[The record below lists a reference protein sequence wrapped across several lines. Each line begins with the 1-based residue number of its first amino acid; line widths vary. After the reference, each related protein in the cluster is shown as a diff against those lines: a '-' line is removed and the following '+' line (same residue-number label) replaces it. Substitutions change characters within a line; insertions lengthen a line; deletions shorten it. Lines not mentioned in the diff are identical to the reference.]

1 MGQWSRFLRLCV
13 VVAIRVRLM
22 NPMRPLKIPLHTKIF
37 LSLTTGLVLCTAVLT
52 ATHYRISSRI
62 LTAEWESKADEYGR
76 LMEFTFQPLVQSK
89 DRSALN
95 RAISLALLI
104 PGMKS
109 ITVIDAQGTIVADS
123 KGQGVGSHLAIHLDA
138 LRRALEEN
146 TDTGVTWVETKD
158 SSRIRFFLAPIKGE
172 AITGSMNA
180 SPQPMPQGAILIG
193 LDLSPLDTL
202 IQSNLYDLL
211 SINGITFV
219 ALLLMCWITI
229 RIGVVHS
236 LHRLA
241 ETVRATPG
249 SPLSPEQTRSSDEIT
264 SLSESFVR
272 MNEALQASESFNR
285 ATLNSLPVQAAI
297 VDQDGHLLSVNGA
310 WEQFARDHN
319 DCFPSTGGGLINFL
333 ETCRNSSTGY
343 GDHTQEALVG
353 IRAVLHG
360 EAPSFTLDFMIAL
373 SKERRWFVLSVTSL
387 QRPQGGAILSHTE
400 VTERRRAEDAL
411 LRSMTEIER
420 ARIRL
425 NTVYATIP
433 IGLIYVTP
441 NLIIERVS
449 QSMAQFH
456 GRSVEEHVNQRLATV
471 LPPERW
477 TKLKPVLEQVLKTGT
492 AYHGL
497 EEVVSDPHAPDGIRI
512 LLSHCDADLKE
523 DGTVR
528 GIHLATQDIT
538 AEKQA
543 QKEHEQ
549 NVMELEAKNREL
561 DQMAIRDPLTGLY
574 NRRFF
579 DEALTREWQQFQRS
593 GEAFTVIIM
602 DVDAFKAINDDYGH
616 EAGDRAL
623 QQVSVT
629 LKANLRES
637 DLIARVGGDEFAAL
651 LPRTDTEQSRQVVEK
666 LSDVLQ
672 CLRLMTADGDI
683 PMSLS
688 VGTATVPGF
697 PPVTSAAELLRVAD
711 KRMYETKRVASARR
725 ADAG

>member
-1 MGQWSRFLRLCV
+1 
-13 VVAIRVRLM
+13 M
-22 NPMRPLKIPLHTKIF
+22 NPMRPVKFPLRTKIF
-37 LSLTTGLVLCTAVLT
+37 LSLATGLVLCTAVLT
-52 ATHYRISSRI
+52 VMQYRISSRT
-62 LTAEWESKADEYGR
+62 LMAEWESKAGEYGR
-76 LMEFTFQPLVQSK
+76 LMEFAFQSPVQNR
-89 DRSALN
+89 DQSALN
-95 RAISLALLI
+95 RAVSQALLI

-138 LRRALEEN
+138 LRRALEED

-158 SSRIRFFLAPIKGE
+158 SSRIRFLLTPIKGSSG
-172 AITGSMNA
+172 GSMHT
-180 SPQPMPQGAILIG
+180 SPQPAPQGAILIG
-193 LDLSPLDTL
+193 LDLSVLDTL
-202 IQSNLYDLL
+202 LQSNLYYLL
-211 SINGITFV
+211 SINGITFA

-229 RIGVVHS
+229 RIGLVHP
-236 LHRLA
+236 LHHLV
-241 ETVRATPG
+241 ETVRSTSG
-249 SPLSPEQTRSSDEIT
+249 SPFLPERLQSSDEIA
-264 SLSESFVR
+264 SLSESFAK
-272 MNEALQASESFNR
+272 MNEALQESEAFNR
-285 ATLNSLPVQAAI
+285 ATLNSLPVHAAI
-297 VDQDGHLLSVNGA
+297 VDKEGHLLSVNAA
-310 WEQFARDHN
+310 WEQFARDHG
-319 DCFPSTGGGLINFL
+319 DLFPCTGGGLINFL
-333 ETCRNSSTGY
+333 ETCRDSTKGY
-343 GDHTQEALVG
+343 GDHTQEALSG

-360 EAPSFTLDFMIAL
+360 EAPSFTLDYMVAL
-373 SKERRWFVLSVTSL
+373 PKERRWFVLSVMPL
-387 QRPQGGAILSHTE
+387 QRSQGGAVLSHTD
-400 VTERRRAEDAL
+400 VTERRRAEDTL
-411 LRSMTEIER
+411 LRGMTETEQ
-420 ARIRL
+420 ARTRL
-425 NTVYATIP
+425 NTLYATIP

-441 NLIIERVS
+441 NLMIERVS
-449 QSMAQFH
+449 QSMAQLQ
-456 GRSVEEHVNQRLATV
+456 GRSVEEHVNQRLSNV

-477 TKLKPVLEQVLKTGT
+477 TKLKPILEHVLTTGT
-492 AYHGL
+492 TYHGL
-497 EEVVSDPHAPDGIRI
+497 EEVVSDPRVPGGLRI
-512 LLSHCDADLKE
+512 LLSHCDPDLRE

-549 NVMELEAKNREL
+549 NVRELKAKNREL

-672 CLRLMTADGDI
+672 SLRLMTTEGEI

-711 KRMYETKRVASARR
+711 KRMYEVKRLTSARR

>member
-1 MGQWSRFLRLCV
+1 
-13 VVAIRVRLM
+13 M
-22 NPMRPLKIPLHTKIF
+22 NPMRPVKFPLRTKIF
-37 LSLTTGLVLCTAVLT
+37 LSLATGLVVCTAVLT
-52 ATHYRISSRI
+52 VMQYRISSRA
-62 LTAEWESKADEYGR
+62 LMAEWESKTSEYGR
-76 LMEFTFQPLVQSK
+76 LMEFAFQPFLQSK
-89 DRSALN
+89 DRTALN
-95 RAISLALLI
+95 RAVSQALLI

-123 KGQGVGSHLAIHLDA
+123 KGQGVGNHLAIHLDA
-138 LRRALEEN
+138 LRRALEEDS
-146 TDTGVTWVETKD
+146 DTGITWVEMKD
-158 SSRIRFFLAPIKGE
+158 SSRIRFLLRPIKGGS
-172 AITGSMNA
+172 TGGSLNA
-180 SPQPMPQGAILIG
+180 SPQPAPQGAILMG
-193 LDLSPLDTL
+193 LDLSALDTL
-202 IQSNLYDLL
+202 VKSNLYYLV

-219 ALLLMCWITI
+219 ALLLMSWITI
-229 RIGVVHS
+229 RIGLVHP
-236 LHRLA
+236 LHHLV
-241 ETVRATPG
+241 ETVRSTSG
-249 SPLSPEQTRSSDEIT
+249 SPHTPERPQSSDEIA
-264 SLSESFVR
+264 SLSESFAK
-272 MNEALQASESFNR
+272 MNEALQESDAFNR
-285 ATLNSLPVQAAI
+285 ATLNSLPVHAAI
-297 VDQDGHLLSVNGA
+297 VDKEGHLLSVNTA
-310 WEQFARDHN
+310 WEEFARDHG
-319 DCFPSTGGGLINFL
+319 DLFPRTGGGVIIFF
-333 ETCRNSSTGY
+333 ETCRNSRGY
-343 GDHTQEALVG
+343 GDHTQEALAG
-353 IRAVLHG
+353 IRAVLQG
-360 EAPSFTLDFMIAL
+360 EAPAFTLDYMVAPA
-373 SKERRWFVLSVTSL
+373 KERRWFVLSAMPL
-387 QRPQGGAILSHTE
+387 QRPQGGAILSHTD
-400 VTERRRAEDAL
+400 VTERRRAEERL
-411 LRSMTEIER
+411 LRGMTETEQ
-420 ARIRL
+420 ARTRL
-425 NTVYATIP
+425 NTLYATIP

-441 NLIIERVS
+441 NFMVERVS
-449 QSMAQFH
+449 QSMAQLL
-456 GRSVEEHVNQRLATV
+456 GRSVEEHVNQRLSKV

-477 TKLKPVLEQVLKTGT
+477 TKLKPILEQVLKTGT

-497 EEVVSDPHAPDGIRI
+497 EEVVSDPRTPDGVRI
-512 LLSHCDADLKE
+512 LLSHCDPDLRE

-549 NVMELEAKNREL
+549 NLRELKAKNREL

-593 GEAFTVIIM
+593 GEAFTVTIM

-672 CLRLMTADGDI
+672 SLRLMTTEGEI

-711 KRMYETKRVASARR
+711 KRMYEAKRMTSARR

>member
-1 MGQWSRFLRLCV
+1 
-13 VVAIRVRLM
+13 M
-22 NPMRPLKIPLHTKIF
+22 NPMRPVKFPLRTKIF
-37 LSLTTGLVLCTAVLT
+37 LSLATGLVLCTAVLT
-52 ATHYRISSRI
+52 VMQYRISSHT
-62 LTAEWESKADEYGR
+62 LMAEWESKAGEYGR
-76 LMEFTFQPLVQSK
+76 LMEFAFQSLVQNR
-89 DRSALN
+89 DRSGLN
-95 RAISLALLI
+95 RAISQALLI

-123 KGQGVGSHLAIHLDA
+123 KGQGVGSHVAIHLDA
-138 LRRALEEN
+138 LRRALEED

-158 SSRIRFFLAPIKGE
+158 SSRIRFFLTPIKGGSSD
-172 AITGSMNA
+172 GSMHA
-180 SPQPMPQGAILIG
+180 SPQPAPQGAILMG
-193 LDLSPLDTL
+193 LDLSVLDTL
-202 IQSNLYDLL
+202 LQSNLYYLL
-211 SINGITFV
+211 SINGITFA

-229 RIGVVHS
+229 RIGLVHP
-236 LHRLA
+236 LHHLV
-241 ETVRATPG
+241 ETVRSTSG
-249 SPLSPEQTRSSDEIT
+249 SPFSPERLQPSDEIA
-264 SLSESFVR
+264 SLSESFAK
-272 MNEALQASESFNR
+272 MNEALQESEAFNR
-285 ATLNSLPVQAAI
+285 ATLNSLSVHAAI
-297 VDQDGHLLSVNGA
+297 VDKEGHLLSVNAA
-310 WEQFARDHN
+310 WEQFAREHGEL
-319 DCFPSTGGGLINFL
+319 FPCIGGGLINFL
-333 ETCRNSSTGY
+333 ETCRNSTKGY
-343 GDHTQEALVG
+343 GDRTHEVLSG
-353 IRAVLHG
+353 IQAVLHG
-360 EAPSFTLDFMIAL
+360 EAPSFTLDYMVAL
-373 SKERRWFVLSVTSL
+373 PTERRWFVLSVMPL
-387 QRPQGGAILSHTE
+387 QRIQGGVVLSHTD
-400 VTERRRAEDAL
+400 VTERRRAEDTL
-411 LRSMTEIER
+411 LRDMTETEQ
-420 ARIRL
+420 ARTRL
-425 NTVYATIP
+425 NTLYATIP

-441 NLIIERVS
+441 NLMIERVS
-449 QSMAQFH
+449 QSMAQLQ
-456 GRSVEEHVNQRLATV
+456 GRSVEEHVNQRLSNV
-471 LPPERW
+471 LSPERW
-477 TKLKPVLEQVLKTGT
+477 TKLKPILEQVLNTRT

-497 EEVVSDPHAPDGIRI
+497 EEVVSDPCAPGGVRI
-512 LLSHCDADLKE
+512 LLSHCDPDLRE

-549 NVMELEAKNREL
+549 NVRELKAKNREL

-579 DEALTREWQQFQRS
+579 DEALSREWQQFQRS

-629 LKANLRES
+629 LRANLRES

-672 CLRLMTADGDI
+672 SLRLVTTEGDI

-711 KRMYETKRVASARR
+711 KRMYEAKRLTSARR

>member
-1 MGQWSRFLRLCV
+1 
-13 VVAIRVRLM
+13 M
-22 NPMRPLKIPLHTKIF
+22 NPMRPVKFPLRTKIF
-37 LSLTTGLVLCTAVLT
+37 LFLATGLVLCTAVLT
-52 ATHYRISSRI
+52 ALQYRISSRT
-62 LTAEWESKADEYGR
+62 LMAEWESKTGEYGR
-76 LMEFTFQPLVQSK
+76 LMEFAFQPLIQNK
-89 DRSALN
+89 DWPALN
-95 RAISLALLI
+95 RAVSQALLI

-109 ITVIDAQGTIVADS
+109 ITVIDAQGMIVADS

-138 LRRALEEN
+138 LRRALEED

-158 SSRIRFFLAPIKGE
+158 SSRIRFVLTPIKGGPSG
-172 AITGSMNA
+172 GSRQT
-180 SPQPMPQGAILIG
+180 SPQPAPQGAILMG
-193 LDLSPLDTL
+193 LDLSVLDTL
-202 IQSNLYDLL
+202 VQSNLYYLL
-211 SINGITFV
+211 SINGITFG

-229 RIGVVHS
+229 RIGLVHP
-236 LHRLA
+236 LHHLA
-241 ETVRATPG
+241 ETVRSTSG
-249 SPLSPEQTRSSDEIT
+249 SSFSQDHPQSSDEIA
-264 SLSESFVR
+264 SLSQSFAN
-272 MNEALQASESFNR
+272 MNEALQESEAFNR
-285 ATLNSLPVQAAI
+285 ATLDSLPAHAAI
-297 VDQDGHLLSVNGA
+297 VDKEGYLLSVNAA
-310 WEQFARDHN
+310 WEQFARSHGDL
-319 DCFPSTGGGLINFL
+319 FPYTGGGLLNFL
-333 ETCRNSSTGY
+333 DSCRDSTKGY
-343 GDHTQEALVG
+343 GDHTQEALAG

-360 EAPSFTLDFMIAL
+360 QAPSFTLDYMVAL
-373 SKERRWFVLSVTSL
+373 PKERRWFVLSAMPL
-387 QRPQGGAILSHTE
+387 QRPQGGAILSHID
-400 VTERRRAEDAL
+400 VTERRRAEDTL
-411 LRSMTEIER
+411 LRGMSETEQ
-420 ARIRL
+420 ARSRL
-425 NTVYATIP
+425 NTLYATIP
-433 IGLIYVTP
+433 IGLMYVTP
-441 NLIIERVS
+441 NLMIERVS
-449 QSMAQFH
+449 QSMAQLQGH
-456 GRSVEEHVNQRLATV
+456 SVEEHLNQRLSHV

-477 TKLKPVLEQVLKTGT
+477 SKLKPILDHVLTTGT

-497 EEVVSDPHAPDGIRI
+497 EEVVSDPRAPGGVRI
-512 LLSHCDADLKE
+512 LLSHCDPDLRE

-528 GIHLATQDIT
+528 GVHLATQDIT

-549 NVMELEAKNREL
+549 NVKELKAKNREL

-672 CLRLMTADGDI
+672 SLRLMTTEGEI

-688 VGTATVPGF
+688 VGAATVPGF

-711 KRMYETKRVASARR
+711 KRMYDAKRLTSARR

>member
-1 MGQWSRFLRLCV
+1 M
-13 VVAIRVRLM
+13 AIRVRLV
-22 NPMRPLKIPLHTKIF
+22 NPMRLVKCPLPTKIF
-37 LSLTTGLVLCTAVLT
+37 LSLATGLVLCTAVLT
-52 ATHYRISSRI
+52 VVQYRISSDT
-62 LTAEWESKADEYGR
+62 LMAEWESKAGEYGR
-76 LMEFTFQPLVQSK
+76 LMELGFQSLVQNR

-95 RAISLALLI
+95 RAVSQALLI

-123 KGQGVGSHLAIHLDA
+123 TGQGIGSHVAIHLDA
-138 LRRALEEN
+138 LRRALEED
-146 TDTGVTWVETKD
+146 TDTGVRWVESKD
-158 SSRIRFFLAPIKGE
+158 SGRIRFLLTPIKGGPSG
-172 AITGSMNA
+172 GSMYA
-180 SPQPMPQGAILIG
+180 SPQPAPQGAILMG
-193 LDLSPLDTL
+193 LDLSVLDTL
-202 IQSNLYDLL
+202 VQSNLYYLV
-211 SINGITFV
+211 SVNAITFL

-229 RIGVVHS
+229 RIGLVYPLRH
-236 LHRLA
+236 LA
-241 ETVRATPG
+241 KTVRSTSG
-249 SPLSPEQTRSSDEIT
+249 SLFLPKHPQSSDEIA

-272 MNEALQASESFNR
+272 INEALRESEAFNR
-285 ATLNSLPVQAAI
+285 ATINSLPVHAAI
-297 VDQDGHLLSVNGA
+297 VDKAGYLLEVNGA
-310 WEQFARDHN
+310 WEQFARNHGDL
-319 DCFPSTGGGLINFL
+319 FPSTGGGLINVFDA
-333 ETCRNSSTGY
+333 CRDSSKGY
-343 GDHTQEALVG
+343 GDHTQEALAG

-360 EAPSFTLDFMIAL
+360 EAPSFTLDYMVPL
-373 SKERRWFVLSVTSL
+373 TKERRWFVLSVMPL
-387 QRPQGGAILSHTE
+387 QWPQGGAILSHTE
-400 VTERRRAEDAL
+400 VTERRRAEDTL
-411 LRSMTEIER
+411 LRGMTETEQ
-420 ARIRL
+420 ARTRL
-425 NTVYATIP
+425 NTLYATIP

-441 NLIIERVS
+441 NLMIERIS
-449 QSMAQFH
+449 QSMAQLQ
-456 GRSVEEHVNQRLATV
+456 GRSVEEHVNQRLSNV
-471 LPPERW
+471 LSSERW
-477 TKLKPVLEQVLKTGT
+477 TRLKPILEHVLATGT

-497 EEVVSDPHAPDGIRI
+497 EEVVSDPHTPEGVRF
-512 LLSHCDADLKE
+512 LLSHFDPDLKE

-528 GIHLATQDIT
+528 GIHFATQDIT

-543 QKEHEQ
+543 QKEHEE
-549 NVMELEAKNREL
+549 NVRELKAKNREL

-672 CLRLMTADGDI
+672 SLALTTTEGEI

-711 KRMYETKRVASARR
+711 KRMYEAKRLTSARR

>member
-1 MGQWSRFLRLCV
+1 
-13 VVAIRVRLM
+13 M
-22 NPMRPLKIPLHTKIF
+22 NPMRPVRFPLRTKIF
-37 LSLTTGLVLCTAVLT
+37 LSLAAGLVVCTAVLT
-52 ATHYRISSRI
+52 VMQYRISRGT
-62 LTAEWESKADEYGR
+62 LMAEWESKAGEYGR
-76 LMEFTFQPLVQSK
+76 LMEFTFQPLIQNR
-89 DRSALN
+89 DWPALN
-95 RAISLALLI
+95 RAVSEALLI

-123 KGQGVGSHLAIHLDA
+123 KGQGVGSHIAIHLDA
-138 LRRALEEN
+138 LRRALEED

-158 SSRIRFFLAPIKGE
+158 SGRIRFLLTPIKGGPS
-172 AITGSMNA
+172 GSSKPA
-180 SPQPMPQGAILIG
+180 APQTTAQGAILMG
-193 LDLSPLDTL
+193 LDLSVLDTL
-202 IQSNLYDLL
+202 VQSNLYYLV
-211 SINGITFV
+211 SMNGITFV
-219 ALLLMCWITI
+219 ALLLLCWITI
-229 RIGVVHS
+229 RIGLVHP
-236 LHRLA
+236 LHHLA
-241 ETVRATPG
+241 ETMRSTSALPF
-249 SPLSPEQTRSSDEIT
+249 SPEHPQSSDEIA
-264 SLSESFVR
+264 SLSESFVN
-272 MNEALQASESFNR
+272 MNEALQESEAFNR
-285 ATLNSLPVQAAI
+285 AALNSLPVHAAI
-297 VDQDGHLLSVNGA
+297 IDKEGHLLSVNVA
-310 WEQFARDHN
+310 WEQFARDHG
-319 DCFPSTGGGLINFL
+319 DLFPCTGDGLINFIQ
-333 ETCRNSSTGY
+333 TCRDSTKGY
-343 GDHTQEALVG
+343 GDRMQDALSG

-360 EAPSFTLDFMIAL
+360 ETTSFTLDYVVTL
-373 SKERRWFVLSVTSL
+373 PQERRWFVLSVVPL
-387 QRPQGGAILSHTE
+387 QRPQGGAVLSHTD
-400 VTERRRAEDAL
+400 VTDRRRAEDTL
-411 LRSMTEIER
+411 LRGMSETEQ
-420 ARIRL
+420 ARTRL
-425 NTVYATIP
+425 NTLYATIP
-433 IGLIYVTP
+433 VGLIYLTP

-449 QSMAQFH
+449 QSMARLQ
-456 GRSVEEHVNQRLATV
+456 GRSVEEHVNQRLSNV
-471 LPPERW
+471 LSTERW
-477 TKLKPVLEQVLKTGT
+477 TKLKPILEQVLKTGT

-497 EEVVSDPHAPDGIRI
+497 EEVVSDPRAPGGARI
-512 LLSHCDADLKE
+512 LLSHCDPDLRE

-538 AEKQA
+538 DEKQA

-549 NVMELEAKNREL
+549 NVRELKAKNREL

-651 LPRTDTEQSRQVVEK
+651 LPRTDTEQSRQVVDK

-672 CLRLMTADGDI
+672 SLRLMTTEGEI

-711 KRMYETKRVASARR
+711 KRMYEAKRLTSARR

>member
-1 MGQWSRFLRLCV
+1 
-13 VVAIRVRLM
+13 M

-37 LSLTTGLVLCTAVLT
+37 LSLATGLVLCTAVLT
-52 ATHYRISSRI
+52 ATHYRISSRT
-62 LTAEWESKADEYGR
+62 LTAEWESKAGEYGR
-76 LMEFTFQPLVQSK
+76 LLEFTFQPLVQSK
-89 DRSALN
+89 DHSALN
-95 RAISLALLI
+95 HAVSQSLLI

-109 ITVIDAQGTIVADS
+109 ITVIDAHGTIVADS

-138 LRRALEEN
+138 LRRALEDA
-146 TDTGVTWVETKD
+146 TDRGVTWVETKD
-158 SSRIRFFLAPIKGE
+158 STRIRFLLIPIKGS
-172 AITGSMNA
+172 AGGSMTA
-180 SPQPMPQGAILIG
+180 SPQPAPQGAILMG
-193 LDLSPLDTL
+193 LDLSVLDAL
-202 IQSNLYDLL
+202 MQSNLFYLL

-219 ALLLMCWITI
+219 ALLLMCWLTI
-229 RIGVVHS
+229 RIGLIHP

-241 ETVRATPG
+241 ETVRTTPG
-249 SPLSPEQTRSSDEIT
+249 SPLSLERMQSSDEMT
-264 SLSESFVR
+264 SLSESFAR
-272 MNEALQASESFNR
+272 MKEALQESESFNR

-297 VDQDGHLLSVNGA
+297 VDQEGHLLSVNGA
-310 WEQFARDHN
+310 WEQFAHDHGE
-319 DCFPSTGGGLINFL
+319 CFPTTGGGLINFL
-333 ETCRNSSTGY
+333 ETCRTSTTGY
-343 GDHTQEALVG
+343 GDHAQEALAG
-353 IRAVLHG
+353 IQAVLHG
-360 EAPSFTLDFMIAL
+360 EVPSFTLNFMIAL
-373 SKERRWFVLSVTSL
+373 SKERRWFVLSVIPL
-387 QRPQGGAILSHTE
+387 QRPQGGAVLSHTD
-400 VTERRRAEDAL
+400 VTERRRAEDTL
-411 LRSMTEIER
+411 LRGMTETER
-420 ARIRL
+420 ARTRL
-425 NTVYATIP
+425 DTLYATIP
-433 IGLIYVTP
+433 IGLLYLTP
-441 NLIIERVS
+441 NLMIERVS
-449 QSMAQFH
+449 HSMAQLH
-456 GRSVEEHVNQRLATV
+456 GRSVEEHVNQTLSNV

-477 TKLKPVLEQVLKTGT
+477 SKLKPILEQVLKTGK

-497 EEVVSDPHAPDGIRI
+497 EEVVADPHAPDGVRI
-512 LLSHCDADLKE
+512 LLSHCDPDLKE

-528 GIHLATQDIT
+528 GIHLGTQDIT

-549 NVMELEAKNREL
+549 NVMELKAKNREL

-666 LSDVLQ
+666 LSEVLHS
-672 CLRLMTADGDI
+672 LHLMTTEGEI

-711 KRMYETKRVASARR
+711 KRMYETKRVTSARR

>member
-1 MGQWSRFLRLCV
+1 
-13 VVAIRVRLM
+13 M

-37 LSLTTGLVLCTAVLT
+37 LSLATGLVVCTAVLT
-52 ATHYRISSRI
+52 VTHYRVSSRA
-62 LTAEWESKADEYGR
+62 LTAAWESKVGEYGR
-76 LMEFTFQPLVQSK
+76 LMEFAFHPLVQSK

-95 RAISLALLI
+95 RAVSQALLI

-123 KGQGVGSHLAIHLDA
+123 KGQGVGSHLAIHLDT
-138 LRRALEEN
+138 LRRALEED
-146 TDTGVTWVETKD
+146 TDTGATWVETKD
-158 SSRIRFFLAPIKGE
+158 STRIRFLLIPIKGGS
-172 AITGSMNA
+172 TGESMTA
-180 SPQPMPQGAILIG
+180 SPQTAPQGAVLIG
-193 LDLSPLDTL
+193 LDLSVLDTL
-202 IQSNLYDLL
+202 IQSNLSFLL
-211 SINGITFV
+211 SINGITFA

-229 RIGVVHS
+229 RIGLVHP

-241 ETVRATPG
+241 ETVRTIPG
-249 SPLSPEQTRSSDEIT
+249 SPLSPDRMHSSDEIT
-264 SLSESFVR
+264 SLSESFAR
-272 MNEALQASESFNR
+272 MNEALQESESFNR

-297 VDQDGHLLSVNGA
+297 VDQEGHLLSVNGA
-310 WEQFARDHN
+310 WEQFARDHGN
-319 DCFPSTGGGLINFL
+319 CFPSTGGGIVNFL
-333 ETCRNSSTGY
+333 EACRTSTTGY
-343 GDHTQEALVG
+343 GNHTQEALAG

-360 EAPSFTLDFMIAL
+360 EAPSFTLDFTIAL
-373 SKERRWFVLSVTSL
+373 PKDRRWFVLSVTPL
-387 QRPQGGAILSHTE
+387 QRPEGGAVLSHTD
-400 VTERRRAEDAL
+400 VTERRRAEDTL
-411 LRSMTEIER
+411 LRGMTETER
-420 ARIRL
+420 ARARL
-425 NTVYATIP
+425 DTLYATIP

-441 NLIIERVS
+441 NLTIERVS
-449 QSMAQFH
+449 QSMAQLH
-456 GRSVEEHVNQRLATV
+456 GRPVEEHVNQKLANV

-477 TKLKPVLEQVLKTGT
+477 SKLKPILEQVLKTGT

-497 EEVVSDPHAPDGIRI
+497 EEVVSDPHAPDGVRI
-512 LLSHCDADLKE
+512 LLSHCNPDLKE

-528 GIHLATQDIT
+528 GIHLGTQDIT

-549 NVMELEAKNREL
+549 NVMELKAKNREL

-651 LPRTDTEQSRQVVEK
+651 LPRTDTEQNRQVVEK

-672 CLRLMTADGDI
+672 SLRLMTTEGEI

-711 KRMYETKRVASARR
+711 KRMYETKRVTSARR

>member
-1 MGQWSRFLRLCV
+1 
-13 VVAIRVRLM
+13 M
-22 NPMRPLKIPLHTKIF
+22 NPMRPVKFPLRTKIF
-37 LSLTTGLVLCTAVLT
+37 LSLAAGLVVCTAVLT
-52 ATHYRISSRI
+52 VMQYRISTRT
-62 LTAEWESKADEYGR
+62 LMAEWESKAGEYGR
-76 LMEFTFQPLVQSK
+76 LMEFAFQPFLQSK
-89 DRSALN
+89 DRTALN
-95 RAISLALLI
+95 RAVSQALLI

-138 LRRALEEN
+138 LRRALEEDM
-146 TDTGVTWVETKD
+146 DTGITWVEMKD
-158 SSRIRFFLAPIKGE
+158 STRLRFLLRPIKG
-172 AITGSMNA
+172 GSMNA
-180 SPQPMPQGAILIG
+180 SVQPAPQGAILMG
-193 LDLSPLDTL
+193 LDLSALDALVT
-202 IQSNLYDLL
+202 SNVYYLL
-211 SINGITFV
+211 SINGITFI

-229 RIGVVHS
+229 RIGLVHP
-236 LHRLA
+236 LHHLA
-241 ETVRATPG
+241 EIVRSTSG
-249 SPLSPEQTRSSDEIT
+249 SPLVSGALQPSDEIA
-264 SLSESFVR
+264 SLSESFAK
-272 MNEALQASESFNR
+272 MSEALQESDAFNR
-285 ATLNSLPVQAAI
+285 ATLNSLPMHAAI
-297 VDQDGHLLSVNGA
+297 LDREGYVLSTNAA
-310 WEQFARDHN
+310 WEEFARAHGDL
-319 DCFPSTGGGLINFL
+319 FPCTGGGVMNFL
-333 ETCRNSSTGY
+333 EACRNTRGY
-343 GDHTQEALVG
+343 GDHTQEALAG
-353 IRAVLHG
+353 IRSVLQG
-360 EAPSFTLDFMIAL
+360 EAPAFTLDYMVAAA
-373 SKERRWFVLSVTSL
+373 KECRWFVLTVMPL
-387 QRPQGGAILSHTE
+387 QRPQGGAILSHTD
-400 VTERRRAEDAL
+400 VTERRRAEDTL
-411 LRSMTEIER
+411 LRGMTETEQTR
-420 ARIRL
+420 ARL
-425 NTVYATIP
+425 DSLYATIP

-441 NLIIERVS
+441 NFMVERVS
-449 QSMAQFH
+449 QSMAQLQ
-456 GRSVEEHVNQRLATV
+456 GRSAEEHVHQRLSKV
-471 LPPERW
+471 VPPERW
-477 TKLKPVLEQVLKTGT
+477 TKLKPILEHVLKTGT

-497 EEVVSDPHAPDGIRI
+497 EEVVSDPRAPDGMRI
-512 LLSHCDADLKE
+512 LLSHCDPDLRE

-528 GIHLATQDIT
+528 GIHLATLDIT

-549 NVMELEAKNREL
+549 NLRELKAKNREL

-593 GEAFTVIIM
+593 GEAFTVAIM

-672 CLRLMTADGDI
+672 SLRLMTTEGEIA
-683 PMSLS
+683 MSLS

-711 KRMYETKRVASARR
+711 KRMYEAKRMTSARR